1 MVAIIVTVVA
11 MIVDI
16 AMLIAELLP
25 KAGQKKSPDGAGNA
39 TCVIKLFYSF
49 FD

>member
-1 MVAIIVTVVA
+1 MAIVMA

-25 KAGQKKSPDGAGNA
+25 KAGQKKSPDGDGNA
-39 TCVIKLFYSF
+39 TCVIKLFYSC

>member
-1 MVAIIVTVVA
+1 MVAINGTVVA

-16 AMLIAELLP
+16 AMLIAEFLP
-25 KAGQKKSPDGAGNA
+25 KAGQKKSPDGDGNA